1 MTAPPMRVSVVIP
14 AFNEEKLLPATLA
27 AIATAA
33 EAFRARGWDW
43 ECVVCDNNSTD
54 RTAAL
59 ARAAGA
65 TVVFEPVNQIG
76 RARDAGAR
84 AARGDW
90 LVFIDADSTPSAD
103 LFADIATR
111 IAGGRHLGGGS
122 TVALEPG
129 TPRYARFFCGGWNL
143 WSRLAG
149 WAAGSCVWVEAEA
162 FREVGGFGT
171 EYYAGEEVFL
181 SRRLKALARRRRRR
195 FEILARH
202 PLLTSSRKLK
212 LYTLRET
219 ARFLARMFF
228 SAGRAAKRP
237 ETCDLWYDGRR

>member
-1 MTAPPMRVSVVIP
+1 MRVSVVIP

-27 AIATAA
+27 AVRAA
-33 EAFRARGWDW
+33 AGAFADRGWSW

-54 RTAAL
+54 RTAEL

-84 AARGDW
+84 AATGDW
-90 LVFIDADSTPSAD
+90 LVFIDADSLPSRE
-103 LFADIATR
+103 LFADIAGR
-111 IAGGRHLGGGS
+111 IAAGHHLGGGS
-122 TVALEPG
+122 TVELEPG

-149 WAAGSCVWVEAEA
+149 WAAVSCVWVEAAA

-181 SRRLKALARRRRRR
+181 SRRLKALARRRRLR
-195 FEILARH
+195 FGILARH
-202 PLLTSSRKLK
+202 PLRTSSRKLK

-219 ARFLARMFF
+219 ARFLFRMLFT
-228 SAGRAAKRP
+228 AGRAAKRP
-237 ETCDLWYDGRR
+237 ETCELWYDGRR